1 MKITPSG
8 KAQRRR
14 MGIGRKRM
22 ANGKDEYIITNDK
35 MDNSARFM
43 NVKNAKREI
52 EKITG
57 VRMDPNDRD
66 AVEITFDEE
75 GEDYVLKYK
84 PYTTEYRS
92 KKKEKKYSNEEAVRI
107 ACKILCL
114 IDILKPERTRY
125 TGRGRVQSSLAS
137 PMSSA

>member
-1 MKITPSG
+1 
-8 KAQRRR
+8 
-14 MGIGRKRM
+14 
-22 ANGKDEYIITNDK
+22 
-35 MDNSARFM
+35 
-43 NVKNAKREI
+43 
-52 EKITG
+52 
-57 VRMDPNDRD
+57 MDPNDRD

-125 TGRGRVQSSLAS
+125 TRRGRVQSSLAS